1 MKDETFCQPPL
12 NFDAFYFQSRI
23 ILMTHI
29 FTSHFHVRQYEINSH
44 GELPNSTLQRLFQ
57 ETATL
62 ATRDVG
68 YDVRYHAERESIWIV
83 HQMTLEHLRPVRY
96 PDELAIAT
104 WLCDAQKVRTHR
116 EYLARNAAT
125 GEIVARGRAHWVH
138 LHAKT
143 LRPLRIPQELFDKF
157 QPNGV
162 RTLVH
167 IEPRAYPPPRFDFP
181 EFRAT
186 RRVYCYEADEVQH
199 VNNAMYIDWL
209 EEALAEAIAMS
220 SKDARR
226 LCVYRHDIEYVR
238 SAVPGDDV
246 AINARLIGAGKTAS
260 AWHLE
265 IKRGDETL
273 VQDRITAFWVNQ
285 AGKPVKW

>member
-1 MKDETFCQPPL
+1 
-12 NFDAFYFQSRI
+12 
-23 ILMTHI
+23 MTHL
-29 FTSHFHVRQYEINSH
+29 FTAHFHTRQYELNSH

-62 ATRDVG
+62 ATRDAG
-68 YDVRYHAERESIWIV
+68 FDVRYHQERESIWV
-83 HQMTLEHLRPVRY
+83 VYQMTLEHLHPIRY

-125 GEIVARGRAHWVH
+125 GETVARGRAHWVH

-157 QPNGV
+157 QQNGV
-162 RTLVH
+162 SALVH
-167 IEPRAYPPPRFDFP
+167 IEPRLYPAPQFDFP
-181 EFRAT
+181 VFRAT
-186 RRVYCYEADEVQH
+186 RRVYRYEADEVQH

-209 EEALAEAIAMS
+209 EEALADAIAMQWN
-220 SKDARR
+220 DARR
-226 LCVYRHDIEYVR
+226 LCVYRHDVEYVR

-246 AINARLIGAGKTAS
+246 EIIVRLIGVGKTAC
-260 AWHLE
+260 AWNLD

-273 VQDRITAFWVNQ
+273 VRDRITALWVDR
-285 AGKPVKW
+285 AGTPVKW